1 VNDPLTHEI
10 VARFH
15 AGTSMR
21 RIAQSLQIS
30 RGRVRRVLDQV
41 EHARAVGTTQGLPQP
56 MLRRGSQL
64 DAYETA
70 VTDLLARYPDITAQR
85 VFEEL
90 RRMGYQGGYTILS
103 ERVRAMRPRPAVAPV
118 IRFET
123 GPGVQ
128 AQMDYST
135 YDLDFTDEGRRRVY
149 AFSYILGYSRRQYVH
164 FVESQDFA
172 TTIREHIR
180 AFAHLGGVAAT
191 CLYDNMKVVVT
202 GYDDDEPIYNPR
214 FLGFAAHYGFRPV
227 ACRPRRAQ
235 TKGKVERP
243 FGYVESNLL
252 GGRTFRSLEHL
263 NETTAW
269 WLAQVADVRI
279 HRETKARPADRHAE
293 EQIRLLPLPARP
305 FDVSHV
311 VYRIVDAE
319 GYVVYRQNFYSSPW
333 RLIGRN
339 VPVRVTE
346 NELTI
351 YDPSLALVAVHPL
364 FPRGAT
370 GGRSHLEEHQPPRD
384 SQRRS
389 EQLAQ
394 RFAEFGSAGTR
405 FLEGLLASTRYGK
418 NQAERALSLMA
429 AYSRQDVLAALE
441 RAVQYGAFSLGAI
454 QRILAARSQPQTPRE
469 ALADDYRT
477 YLENLSGG
485 EPTPPRPTAEYQ
497 ALLGQEAHDAEA
509 TDLREPAGS
518 RPAHTERA
526 EPGDAEDA
534 QPRGQGSDTAPPS

>member
-1 VNDPLTHEI
+1 MNDPLAHEI

-15 AGTSMR
+15 AGASMR

-30 RGRVRRVLDQV
+30 RGRVRRALDQV

-56 MLRRGSQL
+56 VLRRGSQL

-70 VTDLLARYPDITAQR
+70 ITDLLARYPEITAQR

-90 RRMGYQGGYTILS
+90 RRLGYQGGYTILS
-103 ERVRAMRPRPAVAPV
+103 ERVRAMRPRPVVTPV

-149 AFSYILGYSRRQYVH
+149 AFSYILGYSRRQYLH

-180 AFAHLGGVAAT
+180 AFEHLGGVATT

-243 FGYVESNLL
+243 FGYVESSLL

-263 NETTAW
+263 NETKVW
-269 WLAQVADVRI
+269 WLAEVADVHI
-279 HRETKARPADRHAE
+279 HRETKVRPVDRHAE
-293 EQIRLLPLPARP
+293 EQPWLLPLPARP
-305 FDVSHV
+305 FDVSQV
-311 VYRIVDAE
+311 VYRTVDAE

-333 RLIGRN
+333 RLIGRS
-339 VPVRVTE
+339 VPVRMTE

-351 YDPSLALVAVHPL
+351 YDPSLAVAAVHPL
-364 FPRGAT
+364 FPRGTT
-370 GGRSHLEEHQPPRD
+370 GERSHLKEHEPPRD

-394 RFAEFGSAGTR
+394 RFAEFGAAGTR

-441 RAVQYGAFSLGAI
+441 RAVQYGAFSLAAI

-477 YLENLSGG
+477 YLESLSGG

-497 ALLGQEAHDAEA
+497 ALLGQGAPNAEA
-509 TDLREPAGS
+509 TDVPEPAS
-518 RPAHTERA
+518 SQPADTEPA

-534 QPRGQGSDTAPPS
+534 EPRGQGSDTAPPS

>member
-1 VNDPLTHEI
+1 V
-10 VARFH
+10 
-15 AGTSMR
+15 
-21 RIAQSLQIS
+21 Q
-30 RGRVRRVLDQV
+30 
-41 EHARAVGTTQGLPQP
+41 
-56 MLRRGSQL
+56 RRGSQL

-70 VTDLLARYPDITAQR
+70 ITDLLARYPDITAQR

-90 RRMGYQGGYTILS
+90 RRLGYQGGYTILS
-103 ERVRAMRPRPAVAPV
+103 ERVRALRPQPVVAPV
-118 IRFET
+118 RRFET

-149 AFSYILGYSRRQYVH
+149 AFSYILGYSRRQYLH

-180 AFAHLGGVAAT
+180 AFAHLGGVATT

-243 FGYVESNLL
+243 FGYVESSLL
-252 GGRTFRSLEHL
+252 GGRSFRSLEHL
-263 NETTAW
+263 NETNVW
-269 WLAQVADVRI
+269 WLAEVADVHI
-279 HRETKARPADRHAE
+279 HRETKARPLDRHAE
-293 EQIRLLPLPARP
+293 EQPWLLPLPPQP
-305 FDVSHV
+305 FDVSQV
-311 VYRIVDAE
+311 VYRTVDAE

-333 RLIGRN
+333 RLIGRS
-339 VPVRVTE
+339 VPVRMTE

-351 YDPSLALVAVHPL
+351 YDPSLAVAAVHPL
-364 FPRGAT
+364 FPRGT
-370 GGRSHLEEHQPPRD
+370 VGERSHLKEHEPPRD
-384 SQRRS
+384 SQRRA

-394 RFAEFGSAGTR
+394 RFAEFGTAGTR
-405 FLEGLLASTRYGK
+405 FLDGLLASTRHGK

-429 AYSRQDVLAALE
+429 VYSRQDVLAALE
-441 RAVQYGAFSLGAI
+441 RAVQYGAFSLAAI
-454 QRILAARSQPQTPRE
+454 QRILAARSHPQTPRE
-469 ALADDYRT
+469 ALADDYHT
-477 YLENLSGG
+477 YLESLSGG

-497 ALLGQEAHDAEA
+497 ALLGQGAHDAEA
-509 TDLREPAGS
+509 TDVPEPAS
-518 RPAHTERA
+518 SQPADTEPA
-526 EPGDAEDA
+526 QPGDAEDA
-534 QPRGQGSDTAPPS
+534 EPRGQGSDTAPPS